1 MKHLLL
7 IAALC
12 AACTARAQRPTVEGY
27 VTCQGEPVAGV
38 VVSDGD
44 LVVRTDAEG
53 RYEMASAKPCGYVFV
68 SIPSGYEVAA
78 DGLIPRHFGYTT
90 RCAVDR
96 IDFEL
101 RKVDNDDFTLF
112 ISTDSHLRGDPEEND
127 LPQFRR
133 WYLPDITAEIR
144 RTRGPVYSIHL
155 GDMTTD
161 IMWHRN
167 DFALRKYLDAMK
179 SYPTPFFHV
188 PGNHDN
194 ERFIDMEVPDRLWDS
209 LAQAPYR
216 ELIGPNY
223 YSFNLGRVHFVML
236 DNVIVRRSVVK
247 RGKPAS
253 RNDYMLDE
261 RQLRWLGRDL
271 ETVESG
277 TPLVICMHVPIFRFS
292 GIREDG
298 TAAYETAPAMQRMHD
313 QMMPLLERFADVRF
327 FTGHTH
333 RFATIAV
340 DDRIRQ
346 HTFVSTSAVSWKIN
360 GPESRLVSEDGS
372 PGGYNIFRFR
382 GKRVSW
388 QFKPNGYK
396 ARKNQFRVYDLNCVP
411 EAFGGEP
418 GSDRVLVNVYNW
430 SDGWKISVREE
441 GRELEVVRTWTRDPL
456 YRLVRRD
463 ALPTRPTAFLATY
476 NAHMFAVRT
485 ASPSSTLD
493 ITVTDPFGRRYRQR
507 IERPKTFDWRIE

>member
-155 GDMTTD
+155 
-161 IMWHRN
+161 
-167 DFALRKYLDAMK
+167 
-179 SYPTPFFHV
+179 
-188 PGNHDN
+188 
-194 ERFIDMEVPDRLWDS
+194 
-209 LAQAPYR
+209 
-216 ELIGPNY
+216 
-223 YSFNLGRVHFVML
+223 
-236 DNVIVRRSVVK
+236 
-247 RGKPAS
+247 
-253 RNDYMLDE
+253 
-261 RQLRWLGRDL
+261 
-271 ETVESG
+271 
-277 TPLVICMHVPIFRFS
+277 
-292 GIREDG
+292 
-298 TAAYETAPAMQRMHD
+298 
-313 QMMPLLERFADVRF
+313 
-327 FTGHTH
+327 
-333 RFATIAV
+333 
-340 DDRIRQ
+340 
-346 HTFVSTSAVSWKIN
+346 
-360 GPESRLVSEDGS
+360 
-372 PGGYNIFRFR
+372 
-382 GKRVSW
+382 
-388 QFKPNGYK
+388 
-396 ARKNQFRVYDLNCVP
+396 
-411 EAFGGEP
+411 
-418 GSDRVLVNVYNW
+418 
-430 SDGWKISVREE
+430 
-441 GRELEVVRTWTRDPL
+441 
-456 YRLVRRD
+456 
-463 ALPTRPTAFLATY
+463 
-476 NAHMFAVRT
+476 
-485 ASPSSTLD
+485 
-493 ITVTDPFGRRYRQR
+493 
-507 IERPKTFDWRIE
+507 